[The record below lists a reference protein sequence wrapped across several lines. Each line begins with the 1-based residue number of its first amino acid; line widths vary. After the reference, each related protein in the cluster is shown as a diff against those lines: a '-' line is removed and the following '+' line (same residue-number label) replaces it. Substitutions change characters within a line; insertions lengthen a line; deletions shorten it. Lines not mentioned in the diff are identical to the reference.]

1 MRDLQALRRDCM
13 KHAKRSTTLANIA
26 RIREEI
32 KAVDA
37 DSRKATETIDVRSE
51 TLNCRVHHP
60 GASLRLWL
68 YIS

>member
-1 MRDLQALRRDCM
+1 M

-37 DSRKATETIDVRSE
+37 ESRRATEMIDVRF
-51 TLNCRVHHP
+51 RV
-60 GASLRLWL
+60 
-68 YIS
+68 